1 MPDSAEPLLS
11 FDPSYYGGYPNAIH
25 QTHSTRRHATSR
37 GLNFKQKFA
46 RQEWVEDLET
56 LGESRLYHFME
67 ENYDLSDFDELIRTL
82 AQGHGPFAVKLLRT
96 ALRQSGMSNLFRNVD
111 PEESEH
117 FSLDDIPSAYIRNG
131 RLRGERV
138 ITDIF
143 FLRVHEE
150 VNQIAGDWYEK
161 HVGRRSCE
169 VCSSLFSPVDFRS
182 WIYRGTDALKSCCM
196 KCEIVK
202 RPTREELRDVVPD
215 FIDAC
220 GFIPNQDAS
229 PVNRSFTSRLSEKQ
243 QLEVYRLY
251 GKMGGTHHAKEV
263 FGSWFKAMSETGA
276 LPDGTQRLSRGTR
289 CVAKDGHECDSID
302 EKRID
307 DWLYEQGID
316 HEREPKYPQ
325 HEGLN
330 SGERRRADWKVDED
344 VFVEYWGLAGS
355 EDYDQKID
363 EKRQIAEESGIELIE
378 IYPGGLGNLSS
389 HFDGLE

>member
-1 MPDSAEPLLS
+1 MSDAAEPLLS

-25 QTHSTRRHATSR
+25 QTHSTRRYATSR
-37 GLNFKQKFA
+37 GLNLKQKFA

-56 LGESRLYHFME
+56 LGESRLYSFME
-67 ENYDLSDFDELIRTL
+67 ENYDLSDFDETIL
-82 AQGHGPFAVKLLRT
+82 ALARNHGPFTIKFLRSSV
-96 ALRQSGMSNLFRNVD
+96 RRSGISNVLSNVD

-117 FSLDDIPSAYIRNG
+117 FSLNDIPSVYIRKG
-131 RLRGERV
+131 KLRGGRV
-138 ITDIF
+138 MTDIF

-150 VNQIAGDWYEK
+150 VDQIAGEWYDK
-161 HVGRRSCE
+161 YVGRRSCE
-169 VCSSLFSPVDFRS
+169 ICGRLFRPVDFRY

-202 RPTREELRDVVPD
+202 SPSKEDLRDTVPD
-215 FIDAC
+215 FVNAC

-251 GKMGGTHHAKEV
+251 GNMGGTRHAREV

-289 CVAKDGHECDSID
+289 CIAKDGHECDSIE

-307 DWLYEQGID
+307 DWFFKQGID

-325 HEGLN
+325 HEDLN
-330 SGERRRADWKVDED
+330 PDGRRRADWKVAGG

-355 EDYDQKID
+355 EDYDRKVD
-363 EKRQIAEESGIELIE
+363 EKRQLAEENGIELIE
-378 IYPGGLGNLSS
+378 IYPGGIGNLNS
-389 HFDGLE
+389 HFDGVE